1 MVIAVLGTGGV
12 GRTLAAKLRELGH
25 EVRLGTRDPVA
36 TRARSAE
43 TSLGR
48 WLEQHADVPLLA
60 FDEVAVGAEV
70 VVNATRGTASLE
82 ALGAVGAPQLAGK
95 IVIDVAN
102 PLQGGAGLP
111 TLFVSNDDSLAE
123 RIQAAFPE
131 ARVVKT
137 LNTMTAALMVEPG
150 RLGDGDHTVFLSGDD
165 AEAKERVRELLASFG
180 WRDIL
185 DLGDITTSRGP
196 EMYLP
201 LWLRLYGHFGTSL
214 VSTKVVR

>member
-1 MVIAVLGTGGV
+1 MPEYDAKASGALAGIVRCRTHCASAEGVAMVIAVLGTGGV

-25 EVRLGTRDPVA
+25 EVRLGTRDPMA
-36 TRARSAE
+36 TRARAAE
-43 TSLGR
+43 GSLGP
-48 WLEQHADVPLLA
+48 WLEQHADVPL
-60 FDEVAVGAEV
+60 
-70 VVNATRGTASLE
+70 
-82 ALGAVGAPQLAGK
+82 
-95 IVIDVAN
+95 
-102 PLQGGAGLP
+102 
-111 TLFVSNDDSLAE
+111 
-123 RIQAAFPE
+123 
-131 ARVVKT
+131 
-137 LNTMTAALMVEPG
+137 
-150 RLGDGDHTVFLSGDD
+150 FLSGDD